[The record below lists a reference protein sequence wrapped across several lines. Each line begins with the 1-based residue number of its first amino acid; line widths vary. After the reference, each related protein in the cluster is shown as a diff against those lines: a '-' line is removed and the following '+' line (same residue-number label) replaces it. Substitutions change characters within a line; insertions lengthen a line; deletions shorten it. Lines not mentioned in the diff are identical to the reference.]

1 MSYTNAASPRICCAH
16 GMSVGDYSDC
26 IKETV
31 DAKEIETRVLFF
43 LRQQVK
49 TIMELTKQIK
59 AARESNAGIYEHTRK
74 KLMDSISQIDEARIR
89 LYEKY
94 AGGHISRDKY
104 LAEKEQ
110 LNAESEKLHDQLDG
124 LEIERDKEDS
134 FLFEADRVAGRCGKL
149 TSRSRL
155 TKEVADA
162 YIEKVIFHD
171 RLDLEIEFKFEDVIM
186 ELLEKEMASADGREC

>member
-1 MSYTNAASPRICCAH
+1 MTYSNAASPRICCAH

-26 IKETV
+26 YKETV
-31 DAKEIETRVLFF
+31 DAKELETRVLFF

-49 TIMELTKQIK
+49 TIMELTEQIK
-59 AARESNAGIYEHTRK
+59 VCRENNAGIFDHTRK
-74 KLMDSISQIDEARIR
+74 SLMESISHIDEGRIW

-110 LNAESEKLHDQLDG
+110 LNAESERLHNELAE
-124 LEIERDKEDS
+124 LENEREKEDS
-134 FLFEADRVAGRCGKL
+134 FLFEADRIAGRCGKL
-149 TSRSRL
+149 TNRSRL
-155 TKEVADA
+155 TKEIADA

-171 RLDLEIEFKFEDVIM
+171 EFDLEIEFIFEDVI
-186 ELLEKEMASADGREC
+186 KERMAAQA